1 MTTRSNCKCSITGL
15 TLEPDVITCIGGLVY
30 HTDLLRAFVQ
40 KTGVLP
46 NGEAPDAETLAAMG
60 PGPVYFMPGGPPDAS
75 LQQVEFLHE
84 QWHDLI
90 ISCQNSEHNLVHMFC
105 KAKVIIGWLILT
117 DTRSALELMT
127 SGLHILETMEAS
139 GTSNIISDTL
149 NVLLTSTLASVIL
162 GSSAARMLSDLD
174 EHRIAGPP
182 ASTRTLDNAVL
193 RYALAGLSDQLLSL
207 LPE

>member
-15 TLEPDVITCIGGLVY
+15 TLEPDVITCVGGLVY
-30 HTDLLRAFVQ
+30 HTDLLRAYVQ
-40 KTGVLP
+40 KTGKLP
-46 NGEAPDAETLAAMG
+46 NGAEPDAETVAALG
-60 PGPVYFMPGGPPDAS
+60 PGPVYYMPGGPPDDA
-75 LQQVEFLHE
+75 LHPVEFLHE
-84 QWHDLI
+84 QWHAMI
-90 ISCQNSEHNLVHMFC
+90 IACQNSENDLVHVFC
-105 KAKVIIGWLILT
+105 KAKVIIGWLLLE
-117 DTRSALELMT
+117 DSRSALELMT
-127 SGLHILETMEAS
+127 SALHILETMEAA
-139 GTSNIISDTL
+139 GTSNMISDTL

-162 GSSAARMLSDLD
+162 GANVSRMLFDLD